1 MTVLKIIGIILLVI
15 LVLLIIAL
23 NIPVKVRAA
32 YKNKKF
38 GAEIKYLFFRVYRL
52 GTLPEDRPGESG
64 EDDGGAEDTDTG
76 DTDPGDTDPGG
87 DGKTDGEAADDAA
100 DAPSADEEETN
111 GSADAAYTGTSDT
124 SSEGEKP
131 DENADEQPDEHQTAA
146 AEDKPVKKKKRHGK
160 PFGDRIADL
169 IDNIQRKTEAGLAA
183 VELVWDPLIS
193 MIKKIYFTG
202 VEADLAAASE
212 DAAEA
217 AITYGALN
225 AAVYGTLGQLCRLTR
240 VNIRS
245 VRIDCL
251 YDTPKEDARYDAEL
265 TLRMRPASLVN
276 ALLRIGARFLFG
288 LKKYKI
294 IIDEFIK

>member
-1 MTVLKIIGIILLVI
+1 MNVLKIIGIILLVI

-52 GTLPEDRPGESG
+52 GTLPEDRPDESG
-64 EDDGGAEDTDTG
+64 EDDGGAEDTDTDMG
-76 DTDPGDTDPGG
+76 DTDTGG
-87 DGKTDGEAADDAA
+87 DGRTDGEAAHDAA
-100 DAPSADEEETN
+100 DATSADTEETN
-111 GSADAAYTGTSDT
+111 GTADVDDTGTSDT

-131 DENADEQPDEHQTAA
+131 DEKADEQPDEQQTAA
-146 AEDKPVKKKKRHGK
+146 AEDKPAKKKKRHGK